1 MSNQVLG
8 KAIDHM
14 GELQKVSLKTLD
26 MIVKNADGL
35 NKLAEIIKDQQDN
48 LNSMATKVLELE
60 KKIESLEGYANR
72 EL

>member
-1 MSNQVLG
+1 MSNEVLG
-8 KAIDHM
+8 KAVDHM

>member
-1 MSNQVLG
+1 MSNEVIS
-8 KAIDHM
+8 KAVDHM

-72 EL
+72 EI